1 MREGRAVGEGDE
13 LREGVGPFGAA
24 EEGGV
29 PGLVLVLGGRGRV
42 VEGSAGVQ
50 GGAAEWEVGGHC
62 FVWGVCGAV
71 CGGGRMGCE
80 YARVFGR

>member
-50 GGAAEWEVGGHC
+50 GGAAEWEVGGH
-62 FVWGVCGAV
+62 FL
-71 CGGGRMGCE
+71 
-80 YARVFGR
+80 